1 MIKTIGNSTILLLI
15 LTTVFFVL
23 WDAREIQ
30 KRCWPKIINKTM
42 SNENLLRYYFSL
54 NDEIERQEKQ
64 SDPQFGIGIGS
75 FGNGAGG
82 GADVKH
88 GRIGIYCR

>member
-42 SNENLLRYYFSL
+42 SN
-54 NDEIERQEKQ
+54 
-64 SDPQFGIGIGS
+64 
-75 FGNGAGG
+75 
-82 GADVKH
+82 
-88 GRIGIYCR
+88 